1 MPLLNILGYCDDAS
15 VWIYPSLFGVRVTE
29 PFFPFLFT
37 SRFTVFFHVFFSASW
52 NRKKPIK
59 EIIMLFKERKMTY
72 SKTMVT
78 RSHQTGLAASKING
92 KTHLG
97 WNYFP
102 LNFFYPMESF
112 KIYGIFNEILSNSLC
127 IVYSPTQVKSRLLT
141 SSIFYVMNCRHFLE
155 MLEFNLWHFWKMSE
169 IHYIKNARN

>member
-59 EIIMLFKERKMTY
+59 EIIMFFKERKMAD

-127 IVYSPTQVKSRLLT
+127 IWSNSSQISTINFKHFLCNELLT
-141 SSIFYVMNCRHFLE
+141 FFGNAGIQFMAFL
-155 MLEFNLWHFWKMSE
+155 
-169 IHYIKNARN
+169 KNVGNYLHKKC

>member
-1 MPLLNILGYCDDAS
+1 M
-15 VWIYPSLFGVRVTE
+15 TE

-112 KIYGIFNEILSNSLC
+112 KIYGIFNEVLFNSLYKC
-127 IVYSPTQVKSRLLT
+127 RVYVSSRRTDFWTFQTMPFHLHVKCKEYENKDKNFFHSAYIWMYELL
-141 SSIFYVMNCRHFLE
+141 IQIRQALI
-155 MLEFNLWHFWKMSE
+155 LWK
-169 IHYIKNARN
+169 K

>member
-1 MPLLNILGYCDDAS
+1 MGYCDDAS
-15 VWIYPSLFGVRVTE
+15 VWIYPA
-29 PFFPFLFT
+29 
-37 SRFTVFFHVFFSASW
+37 FFHVFFSASW

-59 EIIMLFKERKMTY
+59 EIIMFFKERKMAD

-112 KIYGIFNEILSNSLC
+112 KIYGIFNEILSNSLYIC
-127 IVYSPTQVKSRLLT
+127 RVYVDVQTFGLFKQCPFICMLNVTNMKTRT
-141 SSIFYVMNCRHFLE
+141 RTFFSIHMNVWIIDP
-155 MLEFNLWHFWKMSE
+155 N
-169 IHYIKNARN
+169 